1 MRLLKN
7 MKIGM
12 KILLLITVA
21 FMALIVVG
29 LVNLQTIN
37 KMSQNATSMY
47 QDALLPVKYMNS
59 IRSNV
64 HEQEALLLQLI
75 STSDASTKQALQQR
89 MNDIVPKTQKLLD
102 DYSKTR
108 LSPFEAENLKKFN
121 DMRTNVQDLR
131 KKVTALADQNKFD
144 EARNFYATNI
154 TPVDQTRDK
163 ILLDLANYNEEEAS
177 NLNDQIT
184 KYSLQAQKLSIL
196 ILIGSLLVFSTMGYL
211 ITRLVT
217 KPIRVMQNLMEKAE
231 TGDLTVRGAY
241 VSKDEVGSL
250 TKSFNVMLEGLG
262 NLMKRI
268 NESSLSLSAMSEQLS
283 ASAEQAGQA
292 ATQITEAIQEVSTG
306 SDKQLDN
313 VQSTGKTIERMS
325 LGIRQISDHSEQVS
339 EKANLASESAIDGK
353 KAIEQSVS
361 QMNNIQSSVGHASRS
376 ITELGEQ
383 AQHIGNIVAAIQGI
397 ANQTNL
403 LALNAAIEA
412 ARVGEQGKGFTV
424 VATEIRKLAEQSSQ
438 SAKQIAEYIQSV
450 QAKINT
456 AVFDMEVGAREV
468 ADGTAVM
475 NHVSQSFDQ
484 IHRTVN
490 EVTYQI
496 RNISDL
502 SKQIVSGTH
511 EVVKSFGVVS
521 EVASSSAAETQT
533 VSAATEEQLAS
544 MEEIAASANALSKTA
559 EELQGDISFFKV

>member
-1 MRLLKN
+1 
-7 MKIGM
+7 
-12 KILLLITVA
+12 
-21 FMALIVVG
+21 
-29 LVNLQTIN
+29 
-37 KMSQNATSMY
+37 
-47 QDALLPVKYMNS
+47 
-59 IRSNV
+59 
-64 HEQEALLLQLI
+64 
-75 STSDASTKQALQQR
+75 
-89 MNDIVPKTQKLLD
+89 
-102 DYSKTR
+102 
-108 LSPFEAENLKKFN
+108 
-121 DMRTNVQDLR
+121 
-131 KKVTALADQNKFD
+131 
-144 EARNFYATNI
+144 
-154 TPVDQTRDK
+154 
-163 ILLDLANYNEEEAS
+163 
-177 NLNDQIT
+177 
-184 KYSLQAQKLSIL
+184 
-196 ILIGSLLVFSTMGYL
+196 
-211 ITRLVT
+211 
-217 KPIRVMQNLMEKAE
+217 
-231 TGDLTVRGAY
+231 
-241 VSKDEVGSL
+241 
-250 TKSFNVMLEGLG
+250 
-262 NLMKRI
+262 
-268 NESSLSLSAMSEQLS
+268 MSEQLS